1 MGTAFNYQN
10 YLVRRKVFTFFG
22 AKFHVYNADKE
33 LVLFSKLKAFRLKE
47 DVRLFTNESMS
58 EELVNIHAR
67 KVLDISSIYDVSDS
81 QTGLKIG
88 GLKRKGLKSIL
99 KDEWLILDIND
110 QEIGVIQEDSMGLAL
125 IRRFLVN
132 LIPQSY
138 NVYIDGRLVSI
149 FKQKF
154 NPFILKLNLD
164 FSPDSEGVFD
174 KRLGIAAAIML
185 SAIDGKQN

>member
-1 MGTAFNYQN
+1 MGTSFNYQN

>member
-10 YLVRRKVFTFFG
+10 YLVRRKVFTVFG
-22 AKFHVYNADKE
+22 AKFHVYNPDKE

-138 NVYIDGRLVSI
+138 NVYIDGRLVST
-149 FKQKF
+149 FKQNF
-154 NPFILKLNLD
+154 NPFVLKLNLD
-164 FSPDSEGVFD
+164 FSPDSEGFLD

-185 SAIDGKQN
+185 CAIDGKQN